1 MEVPQIVAGRFRIEN
16 EIGRGGMGTVYGATH
31 IELERLVAI
40 KILKP
45 EFSAQKELADR
56 ILREARTMAKLR
68 HPRAAMVFDA
78 GRLEDGRPFIVMEY
92 VQGRTLADTLAR
104 EHRLS
109 PERAVRIAIEICEA
123 LAEAH
128 ALGIVHRDLKPS
140 NIMLGARGAVVLDF
154 GVAKMIQTATE
165 ATHTH
170 ATTESGVIVGT
181 PRYMSP
187 EQCTGLP
194 IGPASDLYSLG
205 VVLYEMLAGR
215 PPFVDPL
222 PSAILVKQATA
233 PPPPLPRFCPAAPPE
248 LVRVVHALLAK
259 SASDRPRS
267 ANEAKRML
275 ERCLRREPAEETPP
289 LAATIASLNARP
301 AAARLGVLISLVL
314 LFGALLVGAMNF
326 RTANSEATTLRHE
339 PEQPGSTALPT
350 PLPAA
355 TLSPSKLQTTARRSV
370 SFDISEQRGRLV
382 LTIARKGTR
391 FASTKRIDLGSADWR
406 DARWTVELSDID
418 GDGEDEVLC
427 LGVRRTRQRR
437 LVLYAPRTDRSYSV
451 EIRSPHNRNSAQRLI
466 WSASAAAREAAPFRA
481 ALHERART
489 LVAQF

>member
-140 NIMLGARGAVVLDF
+140 NIMLSARGAVVLDF
-154 GVAKMIQTATE
+154 GVAKVLQTSAE
-165 ATHTH
+165 ATRTH
-170 ATTESGVIVGT
+170 ATTESGIVIGT

-187 EQCTGLP
+187 EQCMDLP
-194 IGPASDLYSLG
+194 VGPASDLYSLG
-205 VVLYEMLAGR
+205 VILYEMLAGR

-222 PSAILVKQATA
+222 PSVVLVKQATV
-233 PPPPLPRFCPAAPPE
+233 PPPPLPRFRPDLPPA
-248 LVRVVHALLAK
+248 LVRTVHALLAK
-259 SASDRPRS
+259 DPNDRPRS
-267 ANEAKRML
+267 ANEARLLLQKSIVVRSS
-275 ERCLRREPAEETPP
+275 ENGSFP
-289 LAATIASLNARP
+289 LASTIDFLNEKRSFTFRLFCLLATAVVLSGAFFVRATGDETVVNHARLTRPQTLTQNQPNIVPTQTHSDGSPPQRSSLTSLFLTTRNGQPYLGIAEDGERGVIRIRLGDTTWRNARW
-301 AAARLGVLISLVL
+301 R
-314 LFGALLVGAMNF
+314 VGF
-326 RTANSEATTLRHE
+326 
-339 PEQPGSTALPT
+339 
-350 PLPAA
+350 
-355 TLSPSKLQTTARRSV
+355 
-370 SFDISEQRGRLV
+370 
-382 LTIARKGTR
+382 
-391 FASTKRIDLGSADWR
+391 IDM
-406 DARWTVELSDID
+406 D
-418 GDGEDEVLC
+418 GDGEHEVLC
-427 LGVRRTRQRR
+427 TGERKDRRARR
-437 LVLYAPRTDRSYSV
+437 YVLYVPRMRRAFSIEVKSNARDATTALNSSV
-451 EIRSPHNRNSAQRLI
+451 SLPPLDAARIRLLSEKAQQAR
-466 WSASAAAREAAPFRA
+466 SAAN
-481 ALHERART
+481 
-489 LVAQF
+489 